1 MSVPQRKIIVAANP
15 VETAAALFSSTALD
29 AIGRRGR
36 FITALSGGSTPKKL
50 FERLTESPYR
60 EAIDWRKVIF
70 LWGDERSVP
79 PSHPDSNFAM
89 ANNALLAPL
98 GIPSANIYRM
108 EAERADLEK
117 AAGEYEVRL
126 RGMFLEGDSGGRI
139 DLVLLGM
146 GTDGHTASLFPG
158 TNALS
163 ETTKWVVANEV
174 PQLKTWRMTL
184 TYPVINA
191 ARKVIFLVTGGDK
204 AAILMEVLTG
214 PPDAGRL
221 PSQAVLTSQG
231 ETIWVLDEAAGL
243 YSKV

>member
-1 MSVPQRKIIVAANP
+1 
-15 VETAAALFSSTALD
+15 
-29 AIGRRGR
+29 
-36 FITALSGGSTPKKL
+36 
-50 FERLTESPYR
+50 
-60 EAIDWRKVIF
+60 
-70 LWGDERSVP
+70 
-79 PSHPDSNFAM
+79 M

-231 ETIWVLDEAAGL
+231 ETIWVLDEAAGM